1 MRAPANGFTLI
12 EVIVAIAILGGVALT
27 VGAAT
32 GKLVR
37 NSGDDRIATQA
48 AAAAEAQLALVQVWP
63 EYATIDSAFAGTAAD
78 TPQTGWT
85 RVTTVVRTGGTGQA
99 NDYKKITVTITAPGL
114 LSPVRRS
121 LTVAA
126 TL

>member
-12 EVIVAIAILGGVALT
+12 EVVVAIAILGGVALT

-63 EYATIDSAFAGTAAD
+63 EYATIDSAFAGTASN

-114 LSPVRRS
+114 STPVRRS

>member
-12 EVIVAIAILGGVALT
+12 EVVVAIAILGGVALT

-63 EYATIDSAFAGTAAD
+63 EYATIDSAFAGTATN

-114 LSPVRRS
+114 STPVRRS

>member
-1 MRAPANGFTLI
+1 MRPANGFTLV
-12 EVIVAIAILGGVALT
+12 EVVVAIAILGGVALT

-63 EYATIDSAFAGTAAD
+63 EYATIDSAFAGTAPN

-114 LSPVRRS
+114 TTPVRRS